1 MSKLDELKINLI
13 IWNRTREISKATDI
27 CAWLYQELVE
37 HGKTTND
44 TLKEG
49 KIKA

>member
-37 HGKTTND
+37 RGKTTND
-44 TLKEG
+44 TPTEER
-49 KIKA
+49 IES